1 MKKKYYSW
9 EECINL
15 REVKVL
21 YYATCNQVW
30 SWYLLYFINI
40 YFFCVCIPVFAK
52 DEPSEHCE
60 TQGSHKG
67 EWYVILCFWIHG
79 LYFLIRRFWFGI
91 CDLWSDWSFFCLR
104 GDFRNAI
111 STSWWRAGGS
121 PFQRLKSEIGVFR
134 YFKLWVTCISV
145 DIFTATLSL
154 VWLVGC
160 YF

>member
-40 YFFCVCIPVFAK
+40 FFFCVRIPVFAK